1 MSRTEEQWGIYTD
14 PFEKRSAASNA
25 PCTEAEAMERAGIA
39 EWRGGNVSLMPGYPN
54 LIWVKDEAGNVV
66 YEPVDAGKFE
76 AEIRSLNNGVL
87 PASMT
92 EPWKA
97 AADKL
102 LDQARD
108 EMRRERCEQ
117 QAREMEAYPF

>member
-1 MSRTEEQWGIYTD
+1 M
-14 PFEKRSAASNA
+14 ASIPMA
-25 PCTEAEAMERAGIA
+25 TMMEHAGIQ
-39 EWRGGNVSLMPGYPN
+39 WRGNVSLMPGYPN
-54 LIWVKDEAGNVV
+54 LIWVKDENGNVV

-76 AEIRSLNNGVL
+76 SEIRSLNNGVL
-87 PASMT
+87 PPSMT